1 MISRQTTSEGDES
14 MRAGKLITLSAVAVL
29 LGGANL
35 ALGQQL
41 SPQTGTSMQA
51 GGRLSQGNLPSVHK
65 RQSIAPARGVYA
77 RANPREL
84 EEASVPLKAQ
94 ERARLRDMVRDI
106 PRLSSVG
113 TSIRIDAVVP
123 KSVRQAA
130 APLPIAVQRMHPGFR
145 RDRAFIFRDQV
156 VIVNPTTSRIVAIIK
171 TPA

>member
-1 MISRQTTSEGDES
+1 

-29 LGGANL
+29 FGGANL
-35 ALGQQL
+35 ALGQT
-41 SPQTGTSMQA
+41 SPQSDPSMQA
-51 GGRLSQGNLPSVHK
+51 SGGLSQGNLRGVHK
-65 RQSIAPARGVYA
+65 RQGIGPARGVYA

-84 EEASVPLKAQ
+84 EEAGAGLNAQ
-94 ERARLRDMVRDI
+94 ERAHLRNMVRDI

-113 TSIRIDAVVP
+113 TNIRIDAVVP

-130 APLPIAVQRMHPGFR
+130 VPLPAAVQRMHPGFR